1 MELSMVDMTT
11 LMDRIHRIPDSLR
24 NFTESTERVRRFY
37 RIPDEVFDKFLEL
50 GLPHRPGP
58 GGEAFL
64 FDSMDLRNIVLI
76 LGVPSPQKTAL
87 KAMSRALIEGSHAQK
102 IQRTVNVQGKCPD
115 PGHDGSCEFELAAA
129 VRNNHQ
135 VTAVR
140 ERAPHHFEID
150 LVLAAVGVEYL
161 DFSAAHQKLVDEL
174 YRIAYHHIPFSLQ
187 TDLEFLAEAQIA
199 DCRLAAH
206 FAEHRAREL
215 GIEVRGSSGLALSRP
230 FSNRHFW
237 TELKHGDKWVPI
249 DPFYLKVLSR
259 WGVLDETDWP
269 PNRAL
274 LGALWR
280 LEFDHPDDALVTHRG
295 GCDSSYITR

>member
-1 MELSMVDMTT
+1 MIDVKI
-11 LMDRIHRIPDSLR
+11 LMDRIHSIPDSLR
-24 NFTESTERVRRFY
+24 KFTESTERVRRFY
-37 RIPDEVFDKFLEL
+37 RIPDEVFDKFLDL
-50 GLPHRPGP
+50 GLPHRPGT
-58 GGEAFL
+58 GGEAF
-64 FDSMDLRNIVLI
+64 FDNMDLRNIVLV

-87 KAMSRALIEGSHAQK
+87 KALSRALIEGSNPEK

-115 PGHDGSCEFELAAA
+115 PGHDGSCEFKLAAA
-129 VRNNHQ
+129 VRNNPN

-150 LVLAAVGVEYL
+150 LTLTAVGVHHL
-161 DFSAAHQKLVDEL
+161 DFSAAHQKLADEIS
-174 YRIAYHHIPFSLQ
+174 RISYHHIPFSLH
-187 TDLEFLAEAQIA
+187 TDLEFLAKAQIA
-199 DCRLAAH
+199 DCRLAAY

-237 TELKHGDKWVPI
+237 TEFKLGDKWVPI

-259 WGVLDETDWP
+259 WGVLNEPDWP

-280 LEFDHPDDALVTHRG
+280 LEFDHPDDALVTHQG